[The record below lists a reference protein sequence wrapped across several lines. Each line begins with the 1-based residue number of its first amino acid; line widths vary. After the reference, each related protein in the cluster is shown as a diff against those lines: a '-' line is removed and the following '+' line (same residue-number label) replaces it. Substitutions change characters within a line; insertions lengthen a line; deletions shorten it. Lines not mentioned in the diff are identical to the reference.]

1 MKWLVEWEDEEK
13 NTGEL
18 WCDTWQNVM
27 ENFTDLVGDT
37 TNSIM
42 KLDVISYMGD
52 KPYMPDGEPVIKFR
66 N

>member
-1 MKWLVEWEDEEK
+1 MTWLIEWIDEEE
-13 NTGEL
+13 NTGEI
-18 WCDTWQNVM
+18 WCDTWAEVM
-27 ENFTDLVGDT
+27 ANFSTFVGDT

-42 KLDVISYMGD
+42 KLDVTSYLDD